1 MAAVTLPAGEP
12 SEVGTS
18 RWREVLRFRRSWIP
32 GIVGIGAL
40 LVIWQIAGL
49 TLFTDT
55 GTIPPP
61 TDILSTMGEDGWTFY
76 RPNIETTI
84 TAASKGWF
92 WANLF
97 AIATAVAFTLVP
109 FLERLFMQ
117 VAVAT
122 YCLPTIAVGGIM
134 VIALEGDTPRVI
146 LAAIS
151 CYFTTLVGTLV
162 GLRSADRASL
172 DLIRAY
178 GGNPLTQLW
187 KVRLRASLPG
197 MFAGLRIAAPAAML
211 GAIIGEWLG
220 SDNGLGVVMVNSQ
233 QQLNITR
240 TWGIALVIT
249 VLSAAAYGVTA
260 LVGNLLTPWAP
271 KAGR

>member
-1 MAAVTLPAGEP
+1 MTVPTGDP
-12 SEVGTS
+12 VDTTTS
-18 RWREVLRFRRSWIP
+18 RWREVLRFRRSWLP

-40 LVIWQIAGL
+40 LVLWQLAGM
-49 TLFTDT
+49 TLFTDS

-61 TDILSTMGEDGWTFY
+61 TDILSTMGEDGWSFY
-76 RPNIETTI
+76 RPNIETTL
-84 TAASKGWF
+84 TAASKGWL
-92 WANLF
+92 WANGF
-97 AIATAVAFTLVP
+97 AILTAIAFTLVP

-122 YCLPTIAVGGIM
+122 YCLPTIAIGGIM

-162 GLRSADRASL
+162 GLRSADRSSL

-271 KAGR
+271 KATR

>member
-1 MAAVTLPAGEP
+1 MAAVAVPIGEP
-12 SEVGTS
+12 VEPTTS

-32 GIVGIGAL
+32 GIVGISAL
-40 LVIWQIAGL
+40 LVLWQIAGM
-49 TLFTDT
+49 TLLQK
-55 GTIPPP
+55 GNTIPPP
-61 TDILSTMGEDGWTFY
+61 TDILSTMGKDGWSFY
-76 RPNIETTI
+76 RPNIETTLE
-84 TAASKGWF
+84 AASKGWL

-97 AIATAVAFTLVP
+97 AILTAVVFTMVP
-109 FLERLFMQ
+109 FFERLFMQ

-122 YCLPTIAVGGIM
+122 YCLPTIAIGGIM

-162 GLRSADRASL
+162 GLRSADRSSL
-172 DLIRAY
+172 DLVRAY
-178 GGNPLTQLW
+178 GGGSFTQLW

-220 SDNGLGVVMVNSQ
+220 SDNGLGVIMVNSQ

-249 VLSAAAYGVTA
+249 ILSATAYGVTA